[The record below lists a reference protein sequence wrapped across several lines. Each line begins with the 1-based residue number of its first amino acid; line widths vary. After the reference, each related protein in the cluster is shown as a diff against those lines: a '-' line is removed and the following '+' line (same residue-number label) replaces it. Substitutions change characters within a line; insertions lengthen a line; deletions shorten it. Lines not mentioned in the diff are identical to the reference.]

1 MSRANH
7 NFRKLKVWEEAID
20 LVVDLYKEAA
30 KYPKEEKY
38 GIISQIQRAGVS
50 IPSNIA
56 EGSARGTNP
65 DFIRFLYISKGSIAE
80 VITLLS
86 VASKLE
92 ITSQDSV
99 NVIIDKLI
107 QIDNSIF
114 KLINT
119 LDKQKS

>member
-1 MSRANH
+1 MSRTNH
-7 NFRKLKVWEEAID
+7 NFRQLKVWEEAID
-20 LVVDLYKEAA
+20 LVVEIYKEAA

-38 GIISQIQRAGVS
+38 GIISQIKRAGVS
-50 IPSNIA
+50 IPFNIA

-86 VASKLE
+86 VAAKLE
-92 ITSQDSV
+92 ITNQESV
-99 NVIIDKLI
+99 DVIIEKLI
-107 QIDNSIF
+107 RIDNAIF

-119 LDKQKS
+119 LDK